1 MLNSAILVTFI
12 LLFVGLFI
20 EVLASVLAVLGMQTI
35 FGGNLVLI
43 TLLGIG
49 IETAKIMVP
58 IWLTIQTKVSNI
70 RKVVL
75 WTAVVILM
83 HINAIGVYG
92 QLTTFSRD
100 VFSRVIKVNN
110 EIADVEERIKLID
123 VKIEPKQK
131 TLDQFTKAMDV
142 YIDKDYVTRG
152 LRERRKDQDE
162 RQTLID
168 EIEVLQNEQL
178 ELRKSLNNMLA
189 QRGEI
194 EGDFG
199 ALRELTSV
207 FVDNPNEHLQLSY
220 LLFIFMIMICFQPLG
235 LMMVRSSVSELVDPT
250 SETAKLRKK
259 QKEIAAKRKLAE
271 KDIQSKSKFLLQ
283 KQEELELKE
292 RILEDKVHRM
302 ED

>member
-1 MLNSAILVTFI
+1 MLNSAILVTFV

-35 FGGNLVLI
+35 FGGNLILI

-58 IWLTIQTKVSNI
+58 IWLTIQTKVSYI

-123 VKIEPKQK
+123 IKIEPKQK

-142 YIDKDYVTRG
+142 YINKDYVTRG

-162 RQTLID
+162 RQKLID
-168 EIEVLQNEQL
+168 DIEVLQNEQL

-250 SETAKLRKK
+250 SETAKLRKR
-259 QKEIAAKRKLAE
+259 QREIATKRKLAE

>member
-1 MLNSAILVTFI
+1 MLNSAILITFV

-35 FGGNLVLI
+35 FGGNLILI

-58 IWLTIQTKVSNI
+58 IWLTIQTKVSYI

-123 VKIEPKQK
+123 IKIEPKQK

-142 YIDKDYVTRG
+142 YINKDYVTRG

-162 RQTLID
+162 RQKLID
-168 EIEVLQNEQL
+168 DIEVLQNEQL

-250 SETAKLRKK
+250 SETAKLRKR
-259 QKEIAAKRKLAE
+259 QREIATKRKLAE